1 MTDKARITSSELG
14 TLWMTYQKNKLQLR
28 MLDYFLEKEKD
39 EAAKD
44 IMSSYYNNCTNFTNE
59 LELIFNNEGAA
70 IPVAFTTND
79 IHKDAPLLWDDYFD
93 IMFLRSMAKLSLG
106 FDALHLGMSY
116 RSDISDFYKRSIDMP
131 KETYDRCTRF
141 LLEKGI
147 LARPPYVTMPKEA
160 EFVEEK
166 GYMKGIKLFGN
177 KRTLNT
183 IEMAHIYNVLEVNI
197 MGIQLMTGFAQVA
210 KESEVS
216 DYFIKGKE
224 LAKKIVSNFTEVLQQ
239 SDIQPP
245 STWAGRATDSK
256 IAPFSDKMMMF
267 CSTLLSSFG
276 LGANAIGTSLS
287 LRSDLPLK
295 LSIIAKDT
303 FQFAS
308 EGAQIMVKHMW
319 LEEPPQM
326 EDRNELTKSQK

>member
-14 TLWMTYQKNKLQLR
+14 TLWMTYQKNKMLLR

-44 IMSSYYNNCTNFTNE
+44 IMSSYYNNTTNFTNE

-70 IPVAFTTND
+70 IPVAFSAND
-79 IHKDAPLLWDDYFD
+79 VHKDAPLLWDDYFD
-93 IMFLRSMAKLSLG
+93 IMFLRSFMKLSLG
-106 FDALHLGMSY
+106 FNALHLGMSY
-116 RSDISDFYKRSIDMP
+116 RNDISDFYKRSLDTP

-147 LARPPYVTMPKEA
+147 LARPPYVTMPKETQ
-160 EFVEEK
+160 FVEEK
-166 GYMKGIKLFGN
+166 GYMKGIKLFGDT
-177 KRTLNT
+177 RSLNT
-183 IEMAHIYNVLEVNI
+183 IEIAHMYNILDVNI

-210 KESEVS
+210 KESEVG

-224 LAKKIVSNFTEVLQQ
+224 LAKKIVSNFTELMQQ

-256 IAPFSDKMMMF
+256 EAPFSDKMMMF
-267 CSTLLSSFG
+267 CSTLMSSYA
-276 LGANAIGTSLS
+276 LGSNALGTSLS

-295 LSIIAKDT
+295 LSIITKDT

-326 EDRNELTKSQK
+326 EDRNKLTKSQK